1 VNYEEIKK
9 SSNRLS
15 LQHFFLVIDF
25 NYKIWVYRGK
35 SSGVPVTQP
44 AGCGGKTLDFKR
56 FTNEAETLHLFFD
69 QFVFNI

>member
-1 VNYEEIKK
+1 VNYGEIKK

-44 AGCGGKTLDFKR
+44 AGCGGKMFESKR
-56 FTNEAETLHLFFD
+56 AGECSRNTTVIILYF
-69 QFVFNI
+69 